1 MAVPEGGRFTCTI
14 CYEDSENECIMTC
27 CHREESTMHYCRPCI
42 EIVSADGY
50 GRCPSCRS
58 YFTLSADGEATVVDR
73 IDQCRV
79 CRQPR
84 VIVDEENK
92 ICEPCLLGQTYCFKY
107 SCKECQNGQ
116 FIPHPMWTYQET
128 PFAYS
133 SVTWSC
139 QQCRAQTKWKIYAE
153 MIKRIPLQHLPESWG
168 RQEEYLAQI
177 RAERQKRCFQ
187 QVARIFESKTFNS
200 LVLTPFPI
208 ILCGK
213 VIEKFGP
220 GGIVYIGLYVAFLA
234 LLNHFQLFE
243 SSRRHLQIKRFVFR
257 FVVPL
262 CGFLVAIYCQR

>member
-116 FIPHPMWTYQET
+116 FIPPPMWTYQET

-262 CGFLVAIYCQR
+262 CGFLVTIYCQR